1 LVPPVAAVGVDGVFA
16 EDFAGVLVDHGDD
29 VGVDEDG
36 DGLAFVA
43 GADAEVVHAAGAA
56 QADLAEAVDMV
67 GADPVVRLAAL
78 AGRGGFDGGDIG
90 LGRGGAVERT
100 VGPDLVVDA
109 SEGVQLGLQLGE
121 GDGGWLGGEPAL
133 QSLLEAFDLALGL
146 RMAGMAV
153 LLGDAQAGEQVFKAV
168 AAAGETGGVDR
179 AIEFLTDV
187 KLRWWS

>member
-1 LVPPVAAVGVDGVFA
+1 
-16 EDFAGVLVDHGDD
+16 
-29 VGVDEDG
+29 
-36 DGLAFVA
+36 
-43 GADAEVVHAAGAA
+43 
-56 QADLAEAVDMV
+56 M
-67 GADPVVRLAAL
+67 
-78 AGRGGFDGGDIG
+78 
-90 LGRGGAVERT
+90 